1 MQYSLAKRVSRIQ
14 PSVTLA
20 ITARANQIR
29 AEGGD
34 ILNLAAGEPDF
45 DTPEP
50 IKEAAIAAMRA
61 GQTKYTA
68 VAGTASLKD
77 AVIEKFRRDNGLE
90 YTPGEV
96 MVSTGAKQVLYNL
109 CQALLNDGDEVL
121 IPAPYWVSYPD
132 IVLLA
137 GGEPVTIPGRAENRG
152 KITAEDLES
161 RITPRTKLLVINSPS
176 NPTGMAYTRE
186 ELSVLGEVLEK
197 HPQVFVISDDIY
209 EHILFRGQAF
219 SNILDATPSLKD
231 RTLVLNGVSKA
242 YSMTGW
248 RIGYAAGPE
257 ALIKSM
263 TKIQSQSTSNPSS
276 ISQAA
281 TEAALT
287 GDQGFVTDMCN
298 EFEKRHDFIVGALN
312 EIDGIHCSQG
322 DGTFY
327 CFPNIDGLIE
337 KTEDVSDDVGFV
349 EHLLNQAGVAGVPGT
364 AFGSPGYMRI
374 SYATSMDILE
384 QAAARLKE
392 L

>member
-1 MQYSLAKRVSRIQ
+1 MDYSLADRVSRIK
-14 PSVTLA
+14 PSATLA

-29 AEGGD
+29 AEGGN
-34 ILNLAAGEPDF
+34 ILSLAAGEPDF
-45 DTPEP
+45 DTPEHV
-50 IKEAAIAAMRA
+50 KEAAIAAMRA
-61 GQTKYTA
+61 GKTKYTA

-77 AVIEKFRRDNGLE
+77 AVIGKFRRDNELE
-90 YTPGEV
+90 YTANEV

-137 GGEPVTIPGRAENRG
+137 GGKPVIIAGRAENRS
-152 KITAEDLES
+152 KITAGDLERS
-161 RITPRTKLLVINSPS
+161 ITDKTRLLVLNSPS
-176 NPTGMAYTRE
+176 NPTGIAYTRE
-186 ELSVLGEVLEK
+186 ELGALGSVLER
-197 HPQVFVISDDIY
+197 HPQVFVVSDDIY
-209 EHILFRGQAF
+209 EHIMFRGQEF
-219 SNILDATPSLKD
+219 SNILNATPSLTD
-231 RTLVLNGVSKA
+231 RTLVLNGVSKV

-248 RIGYAAGPE
+248 RIGYVGGPE
-257 ALIKSM
+257 AVIKSM

-281 TEAALT
+281 AEAALT
-287 GDQGFVTDMCN
+287 GDQGFVATMRDA
-298 EFEKRHDFIVGALN
+298 FEERHNFIVGALN
-312 EIDGIHCSQG
+312 EIDGIHCPLS

-337 KTEDVSDDVGFV
+337 RTQGVTDDVGFV
-349 EHLLNQAGVAGVPGT
+349 EHLLNQAGLAMVPGT

-374 SYATSMDILE
+374 SYATSMEVLKE
-384 QAAARLKE
+384 AAVRLKG

>member
-1 MQYSLAKRVSRIQ
+1 MDYSLADRVSRIK
-14 PSVTLA
+14 PSATLA

-29 AEGGD
+29 AEGGN
-34 ILNLAAGEPDF
+34 ILSLAAGEPDF
-45 DTPEP
+45 DTPEH

-61 GQTKYTA
+61 GKTKYTA

-77 AVIEKFRRDNGLE
+77 AVIGKFRRDNGLE
-90 YTPGEV
+90 YTANEV

-137 GGEPVTIPGRAENRG
+137 GGKPVIIAGRAENCS
-152 KITAEDLES
+152 KITAEDLERS
-161 RITPRTKLLVINSPS
+161 ITDKTRLLVLNSPS
-176 NPTGMAYTRE
+176 NPTGIAYTRD
-186 ELSVLGEVLEK
+186 ELGALGSVLER

-209 EHILFRGQAF
+209 EHIMFRGQEF
-219 SNILDATPSLKD
+219 SNILNATPSLAD
-231 RTLVLNGVSKA
+231 RTLVLNGVSKV

-248 RIGYAAGPE
+248 RIGYVGGPE
-257 ALIKSM
+257 AVIKSM

-281 TEAALT
+281 AEAALT
-287 GDQGFVTDMCN
+287 GDQGFVATMRDA
-298 EFEKRHDFIVGALN
+298 FEERHDFIVGALN
-312 EIDGIHCSQG
+312 EINGIHCPLS

-337 KTEDVSDDVGFV
+337 RTQGVTDDVGFV
-349 EHLLNQAGVAGVPGT
+349 EHLLNQAGLAMVPGT

-374 SYATSMDILE
+374 SYATSMEVLE
-384 QAAARLKE
+384 EAATRLKG

>member
-1 MQYSLAKRVSRIQ
+1 MDYSLADRVSRIK
-14 PSVTLA
+14 PSATLA

-29 AEGGD
+29 AEGGN
-34 ILNLAAGEPDF
+34 ILSLAAGEPDF
-45 DTPEP
+45 DTPEH

-61 GQTKYTA
+61 GKTKYTA

-77 AVIEKFRRDNGLE
+77 AVIGKFRRDNRLE
-90 YTPGEV
+90 YTANEV

-137 GGEPVTIPGRAENRG
+137 GGKPVIIAGRAENRS
-152 KITAEDLES
+152 KITAEDLERS
-161 RITPRTKLLVINSPS
+161 ITDKTRLLVLNSPS
-176 NPTGMAYTRE
+176 NPTGIAYTRD
-186 ELSVLGEVLEK
+186 ELGALGGVLER

-209 EHILFRGQAF
+209 EHIMFRGQEF
-219 SNILDATPSLKD
+219 SNILNATPSLAD
-231 RTLVLNGVSKA
+231 RTLVLNGVSKV

-248 RIGYAAGPE
+248 RIGYVGGPE
-257 ALIKSM
+257 AVIKSM

-281 TEAALT
+281 AEAALT
-287 GDQGFVTDMCN
+287 GDQGFVATMRDA
-298 EFEKRHDFIVGALN
+298 FEERHNFIVGALN
-312 EIDGIHCSQG
+312 EIDGIHCPLS

-337 KTEDVSDDVGFV
+337 RTQGVTDDVGFV
-349 EHLLNQAGVAGVPGT
+349 EHLLNQAGLAMVPGT

-374 SYATSMDILE
+374 SYATSMEVLKE
-384 QAAARLKE
+384 AATRLKGI
-392 L
+392 

>member
-1 MQYSLAKRVSRIQ
+1 MDYSLADRVSRIK
-14 PSVTLA
+14 PSATLA

-29 AEGGD
+29 AEGGN
-34 ILNLAAGEPDF
+34 ILSLAAGEPDF
-45 DTPEP
+45 DTPEH

-61 GQTKYTA
+61 GKTKYTA

-77 AVIEKFRRDNGLE
+77 AVIGKFRRDNRLE
-90 YTPGEV
+90 YTANEV

-137 GGEPVTIPGRAENRG
+137 GGKPVIIAGRAENRS
-152 KITAEDLES
+152 KITAEDLERS
-161 RITPRTKLLVINSPS
+161 ITDKTRLLVLNSPS
-176 NPTGMAYTRE
+176 NPTGIAYTRD
-186 ELSVLGEVLEK
+186 ELGALGGVLER

-209 EHILFRGQAF
+209 EHIMFRGQEF
-219 SNILDATPSLKD
+219 SNILNATPSLAD
-231 RTLVLNGVSKA
+231 RTLVLNGVSKV

-248 RIGYAAGPE
+248 RIGYVGGPE
-257 ALIKSM
+257 AVIKSM

-281 TEAALT
+281 AEAALT
-287 GDQGFVTDMCN
+287 GDQGFVATMRDA
-298 EFEKRHDFIVGALN
+298 FEERHNFIVGALN
-312 EIDGIHCSQG
+312 EIDGIHCPLS

-337 KTEDVSDDVGFV
+337 RTQDVTDDVGFV
-349 EHLLNQAGVAGVPGT
+349 EHLLNQAGLAMVPGT

-374 SYATSMDILE
+374 SYATSMEVLKE
-384 QAAARLKE
+384 AATRLKGI
-392 L
+392 

>member
-1 MQYSLAKRVSRIQ
+1 MDYSLADRVSRIK
-14 PSVTLA
+14 PSATLA

-29 AEGGD
+29 AEGGN
-34 ILNLAAGEPDF
+34 ILSLAAGEPDF
-45 DTPEP
+45 DTPEH

-61 GQTKYTA
+61 GKTKYTA

-77 AVIEKFRRDNGLE
+77 AVIGKFRRDNGLE
-90 YTPGEV
+90 YTANEV

-137 GGEPVTIPGRAENRG
+137 GGKPVIIAGRAENCS
-152 KITAEDLES
+152 KITAEDLERS
-161 RITPRTKLLVINSPS
+161 ITDKTRLLVLNSPS
-176 NPTGMAYTRE
+176 NPTGIAYTRD
-186 ELSVLGEVLEK
+186 ELGTLGSVLER

-209 EHILFRGQAF
+209 EHIMFRGQEF
-219 SNILDATPSLKD
+219 SNILNATPSLAN
-231 RTLVLNGVSKA
+231 RTLVLNGVSKV

-248 RIGYAAGPE
+248 RIGYVGGPE
-257 ALIKSM
+257 AVIKSM

-281 TEAALT
+281 AEAALT
-287 GDQGFVTDMCN
+287 GDQGFVATMRDA
-298 EFEKRHDFIVGALN
+298 FEERHDFIVGALN
-312 EIDGIHCSQG
+312 EIDGIHCPLS

-337 KTEDVSDDVGFV
+337 ITQGVTDDVGFV
-349 EHLLNQAGVAGVPGT
+349 EHLLNQAGLAVVPGT

-374 SYATSMDILE
+374 SYATSMEVLKE
-384 QAAARLKE
+384 AAVRLKG

>member
-1 MQYSLAKRVSRIQ
+1 MDYSLADRVSRIK
-14 PSVTLA
+14 PSATLA

-29 AEGGD
+29 AEGGN
-34 ILNLAAGEPDF
+34 ILSLAAGEPDF
-45 DTPEP
+45 DTPEHV
-50 IKEAAIAAMRA
+50 KEAAIAAMRA
-61 GQTKYTA
+61 GKTKYTA

-77 AVIEKFRRDNGLE
+77 AVIGKFWRDNRLE
-90 YTPGEV
+90 YTANEV

-137 GGEPVTIPGRAENRG
+137 GGKPVIIAGRAENRS
-152 KITAEDLES
+152 KITAEDLERS
-161 RITPRTKLLVINSPS
+161 ITDKTRLLVLNSPS
-176 NPTGMAYTRE
+176 NPTGIAYTRD
-186 ELSVLGEVLEK
+186 ELGALGGVLER

-209 EHILFRGQAF
+209 EHIMFRGQEF
-219 SNILDATPSLKD
+219 SNILNATPSLAD
-231 RTLVLNGVSKA
+231 RTLVLNGVSKV

-248 RIGYAAGPE
+248 RIGYVGGPE
-257 ALIKSM
+257 AVIKSM

-281 TEAALT
+281 AEAALT
-287 GDQGFVTDMCN
+287 GDQGFVATMRN
-298 EFEKRHDFIVGALN
+298 SFEERHDFIVGALN
-312 EIDGIHCSQG
+312 EIDGIHCPLS

-337 KTEDVSDDVGFV
+337 RTQGVTDDVGFV
-349 EHLLNQAGVAGVPGT
+349 EHLLNQAGLAMVPGT

-374 SYATSMDILE
+374 SYATSMEVLKE
-384 QAAARLKE
+384 AATRLKGI
-392 L
+392 

>member
-29 AEGGD
+29 AEGGN

-45 DTPEP
+45 DTPEH
-50 IKEAAIAAMRA
+50 IKEAAITAMRA

-68 VAGTASLKD
+68 VAGTATLKE
-77 AVIEKFRRDNGLE
+77 AVIEKFQRDNGLE
-90 YTPGEV
+90 YTANEV
-96 MVSTGAKQVLYNL
+96 MISTGAKQVLYNL
-109 CQALLNDGDEVL
+109 CQALLNEGDEVL
-121 IPAPYWVSYPD
+121 IPSPYWVSYPD

-137 GGEPVTIPGRAENRG
+137 GGKPVIIPGRAENRC
-152 KITAEDLES
+152 KITSEDLAS
-161 RITPRTKLLVINSPS
+161 DITERTKLLIINSPS

-186 ELSVLGEVLEK
+186 ELSALGEVLEK
-197 HPQVFVISDDIY
+197 HPQVFVLSDDIY
-209 EHILFRGQAF
+209 EHILFRELEF
-219 SNILDATPSLKD
+219 SNILNSTPSLTN
-231 RTLVLNGVSKA
+231 RTLIVNGVSKA

-263 TKIQSQSTSNPSS
+263 SKIQSQSTSNPSS

-281 TEAALT
+281 TEAALA
-287 GDQGFVTDMCN
+287 GDQGFVENMRD
-298 EFEKRHDFIVGALN
+298 EFERRHDFIAGALN
-312 EIDGIHCSQG
+312 EIDGIHCSPG

-327 CFPNIDGLIE
+327 CFPNIEGLIE
-337 KTEDVSDDVGFV
+337 KTENVSDDVGFV
-349 EHLLNQAGVAGVPGT
+349 EYLLNQKGVAVVPGT

-374 SYATSMDILE
+374 SYATSMNTLKEAI
-384 QAAARLKE
+384 ARLKT

>member
-1 MQYSLAKRVSRIQ
+1 MDYSLADRVSRIK
-14 PSVTLA
+14 PSATLA

-29 AEGGD
+29 AEGGN
-34 ILNLAAGEPDF
+34 ILSLAAGEPDF
-45 DTPEP
+45 DTPEH

-61 GQTKYTA
+61 GKTKYTA

-77 AVIEKFRRDNGLE
+77 AVIGKFRRDNGLE
-90 YTPGEV
+90 YTANEV

-137 GGEPVTIPGRAENRG
+137 GGKPVIIAGRAENRS
-152 KITAEDLES
+152 KITAEDLERS
-161 RITPRTKLLVINSPS
+161 ITDKTRLLVLNSPS
-176 NPTGMAYTRE
+176 NPTGIAYTRD
-186 ELSVLGEVLEK
+186 ELGALGGVLER

-209 EHILFRGQAF
+209 EHIMFRGQEF
-219 SNILDATPSLKD
+219 SNILNATPSLAD
-231 RTLVLNGVSKA
+231 RTLVLNGVSKV

-248 RIGYAAGPE
+248 RIGYVGGPE
-257 ALIKSM
+257 AVIKSM

-281 TEAALT
+281 AEAALT
-287 GDQGFVTDMCN
+287 GDQGFVATMRDA
-298 EFEKRHDFIVGALN
+298 FEERHDFIVGALN
-312 EIDGIHCSQG
+312 EIDGVHCPLS

-337 KTEDVSDDVGFV
+337 RTQGVTDDVGFV
-349 EHLLNQAGVAGVPGT
+349 EHLLNQAGLAMVPGT

-374 SYATSMDILE
+374 SYATSMEVLKE
-384 QAAARLKE
+384 AATRLKGI
-392 L
+392 